1 MYWYIN
7 IRTTIMRENC
17 HFTPV
22 YKYLD
27 EKRVTSGNTECG
39 LITKCYWNIHVHI
52 LIISG
57 IIDSYA
63 FFSDSCLTVNQI
75 NDCCDFFFVCP
86 QLCRFFSSGLGLFV
100 NVLHIHK
107 RKRKSRMDIP

>member
-1 MYWYIN
+1 
-7 IRTTIMRENC
+7 MRKNC
-17 HFTPV
+17 HFTLV

-27 EKRVTSGNTECG
+27 EKRVTSGNTECE
-39 LITKCYWNIHVHI
+39 LMTKCYWNIHVHI

-75 NDCCDFFFVCP
+75 NDCCYFCFVF
-86 QLCRFFSSGLGLFV
+86 LSS
-100 NVLHIHK
+100 I
-107 RKRKSRMDIP
+107 M